1 MVARVYVQEQLEVL
15 AKAGLITGEN
25 MQKAT
30 EALEGYWEDKY
41 LIVWEAD
48 DVLSYEFPDE
58 AGEPK
63 PAGELYGLTRED
75 AINILGLIE
84 HDAGLGVTWLNIE
97 QAIEEYIENREKGDG
112 KNTDVLKE
120 EISDKTEI

>member
-1 MVARVYVQEQLEVL
+1 MITQTITEQLQRL
-15 AKAGLITGEN
+15 AEAGVITGEN

-58 AGEPK
+58 AGEPR

-97 QAIEEYIENREKGDG
+97 YAIQEYIENRG
-112 KNTDVLKE
+112 KDNGKDTD
-120 EISDKTEI
+120 

>member
-25 MQKAT
+25 MEQARLT
-30 EALEGYWEDKY
+30 LENFWEDKY

-48 DVLSYEFPDE
+48 DVLGYEFQDE
-58 AGEPK
+58 AGEPR

-75 AINILGLIE
+75 AVAILGLIE

-97 QAIEEYIENREKGDG
+97 YAIQEYIENRG
-112 KNTDVLKE
+112 KDNGKDTD
-120 EISDKTEI
+120 